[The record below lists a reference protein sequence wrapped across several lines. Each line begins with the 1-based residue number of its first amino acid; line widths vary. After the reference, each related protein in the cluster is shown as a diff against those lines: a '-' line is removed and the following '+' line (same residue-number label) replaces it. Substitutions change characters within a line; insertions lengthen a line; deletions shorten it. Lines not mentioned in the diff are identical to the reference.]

1 MRFASLGSGSR
12 GNCALVEAGD
22 TRILLDNG
30 FAAKEVESRLSQI
43 GVEPDSIQ
51 AIVVTHEH
59 HDHIKGVG
67 AYARRYNLPV
77 WMTAGTHRQDRCGQL
92 PQVKLFSSHENGFVI
107 GDIMVEPFPVPHD
120 AREPAQFVFS
130 SKGLRLGALTD
141 IGFYTPHISQALK
154 NCDALFL
161 ECNHDTEM
169 LAKGP
174 YPPALQARV
183 AGKLGHLSNVQ
194 AAQFLSQMDSE
205 RLQFIVAAH
214 LSEKNNKAELVRETM
229 ASVSTTVEERLSIAT
244 QDEVTEVFEIQM

>member
-30 FAAKEVESRLSQI
+30 FAAKEVESRLRQI
-43 GVEPDSIQ
+43 GVEPDTIQ
-51 AIVVTHEH
+51 AIVVSHEH
-59 HDHIKGVG
+59 QDHIKGVG

-77 WMTAGTHRQDRCGQL
+77 WMTSGTHRQNRCGEL
-92 PQVKLFSSHENGFVI
+92 PQVSLFNSHEGGFAI

-130 SKGLRLGALTD
+130 SQGRRLGALTD
-141 IGFYTPHISQALK
+141 IGFYTPHIAETLK
-154 NCDALFL
+154 DCDAMFL
-161 ECNHDTEM
+161 ECNHDAEM
-169 LAKGP
+169 LANGP

-183 AGKLGHLSNVQ
+183 AGRLGHLSNAQ
-194 AAQFLSQMDSE
+194 AAKFLRQFDSE

-214 LSEKNNKAELVRETM
+214 LSEKNNRPELVREAI
-229 ASVSTTVEERLSIAT
+229 ASVSSAVEQRLTVAT
-244 QDEVTEVFEIQM
+244 QDEVTELFEI

>member
-30 FAAKEVESRLSQI
+30 FAAKEVEARLQQI

-92 PQVKLFSSHENGFVI
+92 PEVKLFNSNDGAFSV
-107 GDIMVEPFPVPHD
+107 GDLQVEPFPVPHD
-120 AREPAQFVFS
+120 AREPVQFVFS
-130 SKGLRLGALTD
+130 HNGLKLGALTD
-141 IGFYTPHISQALK
+141 IGFYTPHIADTLK
-154 NCDALFL
+154 YCDALFL
-161 ECNHDTEM
+161 ECHHDTEM
-169 LAKGP
+169 LANGP
-174 YPPALQARV
+174 YPPSLQARV
-183 AGKLGHLSNVQ
+183 AGRLGHLSNAQ
-194 AAQFLSQMDSE
+194 AAEFLTQFDAE

-214 LSEKNNKAELVRETM
+214 LSEKNNRFELVREAM
-229 ASVSTTVEERLSIAT
+229 ASVSTTVEQRLSIAT
-244 QDEVTEVFEIQM
+244 QDEVTEVFEIS